1 MPTGTGK
8 TVVFA
13 ELVRRQQTNGG
24 GRALIVAH
32 RTELLEQA
40 RNKLRD
46 VGVWAALEKAEHRS
60 RTERVVVASVQTL
73 KGKRLRRFRPDE
85 FDTIIVDE
93 AHHATAASYR
103 GILEYFK
110 TALVLGVT
118 ATPDRADGTALG
130 EIFASVA
137 YRYELR
143 DAIRDQWLVP
153 IVARRIFLEKVDLS
167 AIKSRAGDLA
177 QDELAEVMATDEA
190 VVGVVV
196 PLLEQAGDRR
206 TIVFG
211 VDVAHSTA
219 IAHALCERRPGSA
232 RVAHGEMDAGTRAEL
247 LADFRAGRFQFLV
260 NCALFTEGFDEP
272 CVACV
277 ACARP
282 TKSRALYCLSED
294 TEVLTPEGWCGVG
307 DRFDSAYGLDVD
319 TDEIRLGQVTGR
331 VHRQMQQGEAWVRFA
346 GQQLDFAVT
355 DQHSMIWRERLGRAR
370 SPSPWKIGTAL
381 LMCQRPD
388 AVEVPVSG
396 WERYDVGCGATDD
409 ELRFL
414 GIVMTDGTIGRNRQI
429 TISQSAAS
437 PMLWEIRRV
446 LRAIGV
452 KFTERKI
459 DRRGSGNNFEPT
471 APTVLFTMSE
481 GTPRGRDKHL
491 VGWGALRVAPLVG
504 KTWHS
509 GFERLAGRELRC
521 LLDGM
526 HIGDGKKSRR
536 KGWLIAI
543 GLQRRELADRMQS
556 LCVRR
561 GLAANILPAGRCVYL
576 SVHDT
581 TARTVPITRS
591 DRPCV
596 AVERGDAAQRVWCV
610 ETEVGTL
617 ITRRNGRVVIVG
629 NCQMAGRGT
638 RLLGATWAESLL
650 AGKRDMLLLDFAGN
664 AGRHKLVGPLDALA
678 AGDVDES
685 VRREAE
691 RMLEDDV
698 QDLDGLVD
706 EAAAA
711 LERRREEIRRGAH
724 AQYFARDVDPFF
736 GDQLGE
742 PYDGPWAL
750 ELATLEERTELAELG
765 LKKIP
770 AGMTRGEARQILEAD
785 RKRRQLGLATYKQCA
800 LLSRFGFDV
809 KAMTKGAASARIGAL
824 AAVDWDPARA
834 RPRLQQ
840 IAASEM
846 LAKNTAEHR
855 AINRGPS

>member
-1 MPTGTGK
+1 MTRRARESTARDLQPDLFSWVPTPPSLHLVPDPAVDSGSDRTAVTAVSQSFTPPATPQTPQSAGAGWVEKGGGRSLTPQSGEPALEASGLRGATAPSKEKADCGAERTLVLRQPRSEQPVLRPYQLAAIAGVEADWARDVARTLLVLPTGTGK
-8 TVVFA
+8 TVVFS
-13 ELVRRQQTNGG
+13 ELIRRQQADDDG
-24 GRALIVAH
+24 GRALVVAH

-46 VGVWAALEKAEHRS
+46 VGVFAALEKAEHRA

-85 FDTIIVDE
+85 FDTVIVDE

-110 TALVLGVT
+110 SARVLGVT

-143 DAIRDQWLVP
+143 DAIRDQFLVP

-167 AIKSRAGDLA
+167 AIKTRAGDLA

-196 PLLEQAGDRR
+196 PLLEQAGDRP

-219 IAHALCERRPGSA
+219 IARALCERRPGCA
-232 RVAHGEMDAGTRAEL
+232 RVAHGDLDAYERERL
-247 LADFRAGRFQFLV
+247 LAQFRRGEFQFLV
-260 NCALFTEGFDEP
+260 NCALYTEGFDEP
-272 CVACV
+272 SVACV
-277 ACARP
+277 AIARP
-282 TKSRALYCLSED
+282 TKSRALY
-294 TEVLTPEGWCGVG
+294 T
-307 DRFDSAYGLDVD
+307 
-319 TDEIRLGQVTGR
+319 
-331 VHRQMQQGEAWVRFA
+331 
-346 GQQLDFAVT
+346 
-355 DQHSMIWRERLGRAR
+355 
-370 SPSPWKIGTAL
+370 
-381 LMCQRPD
+381 
-388 AVEVPVSG
+388 
-396 WERYDVGCGATDD
+396 
-409 ELRFL
+409 
-414 GIVMTDGTIGRNRQI
+414 
-429 TISQSAAS
+429 
-437 PMLWEIRRV
+437 
-446 LRAIGV
+446 
-452 KFTERKI
+452 
-459 DRRGSGNNFEPT
+459 
-471 APTVLFTMSE
+471 
-481 GTPRGRDKHL
+481 
-491 VGWGALRVAPLVG
+491 
-504 KTWHS
+504 
-509 GFERLAGRELRC
+509 
-521 LLDGM
+521 
-526 HIGDGKKSRR
+526 
-536 KGWLIAI
+536 
-543 GLQRRELADRMQS
+543 
-556 LCVRR
+556 
-561 GLAANILPAGRCVYL
+561 
-576 SVHDT
+576 
-581 TARTVPITRS
+581 
-591 DRPCV
+591 
-596 AVERGDAAQRVWCV
+596 
-610 ETEVGTL
+610 
-617 ITRRNGRVVIVG
+617 
-629 NCQMAGRGT
+629 QMAGRGT

-678 AGDVDES
+678 PGNVDES

-750 ELATLEERTELAELG
+750 EVATLEERTELAELG

-770 AGMTRGEARQILEAD
+770 ANLTRGEARQIIEAD
-785 RKRRQLGLATYKQCA
+785 RKRRKLGLATYKQCA

-809 KAMTKGAASARIGAL
+809 KAMSKAGASARIGAL
-824 AAVDWDPARA
+824 VSCDWDPARA

-846 LAKNTAEHR
+846 IAKNTAEHR
-855 AINRGPS
+855 AINRGEPT